1 MGKGLLEQVGQALAA
16 REMLGLSLGEWIGVV
31 ILIFLAWMYK
41 TIKSVISRVL
51 TWMAKYW
58 LQDELRVFEEQ
69 KTSEEIK
76 KEVRVRYE
84 KDPGD
89 GWVVAEFILALPFL
103 EAETIYRRFE
113 LLEETEKR
121 HGPAPKY
128 AFSCVLA
135 RYGKS
140 QEARQLV
147 EETDFVAS
155 FAETNEG
162 SKKADMYYQE
172 FFVKPG
178 GATALDRD
186 DKGKSE
192 MP

>member
-1 MGKGLLEQVGQALAA
+1 MGKGLFEQVGQALTA
-16 REMLGLSLGEWIGVV
+16 REMLDLSLNEWISLVLLAF
-31 ILIFLAWMYK
+31 LIWIFQPIESTK
-41 TIKSVISRVL
+41 RVL

-58 LQDELRVFEEQ
+58 LQDELRAFEEQ
-69 KTSEEIK
+69 KTFEEA
-76 KEVRVRYE
+76 RSQARGRYE

-113 LLEETEKR
+113 LLEGTEKR
-121 HGPAPKY
+121 HGSAPKY

-135 RYGKS
+135 RHGRS

-147 EETDFVAS
+147 EETDFIAS

-178 GATALDRD
+178 GVAALDRD

>member
-1 MGKGLLEQVGQALAA
+1 MGKGLFEQIGQVLAA
-16 REMLGLSLGEWIGVV
+16 REMLGLSLGEWIWVV

-58 LQDELRVFEEQ
+58 LKDELRVVEDR
-69 KTSEEIK
+69 KASEEK
-76 KEVRVRYE
+76 KRGLRELYE
-84 KDPGD
+84 KDFGD
-89 GWVVAEFILALPFL
+89 GWVAAELILMSKYW

-113 LLEETEKR
+113 LLEGTEKR
-121 HGPAPKY
+121 HRPAPKY

-135 RYGKS
+135 RHGRH

-147 EETDFVAS
+147 EETDFITS
-155 FAETNEG
+155 FAETDEG

-178 GATALDRD
+178 GAAALDRD